1 MPSNADVVAA
11 ARLMIGTPW
20 RHQGRVPN
28 VALDCIGL
36 VLVVGYKLDL
46 TAFNTVAYQRDAA
59 PEMFMSMFRTHGKE
73 IPLAAIHPGAVVALR
88 DNKYPCHC
96 GIIGSNVH
104 GLTLIHAFARRRR
117 VVEEQLTR
125 DWLMLTEG
133 VFEYPGVSD
142 G

>member
-1 MPSNADVVAA
+1 MPSNADVIAA

-28 VALDCIGL
+28 VALDCAGL
-36 VLVVGYKLDL
+36 VLAVGHKLGVTEFD
-46 TAFNTVAYQRDAA
+46 TVAYQREAA
-59 PEMFMSMFRTHGKE
+59 PDQFVRYFKEHGKE

-125 DWLMLTEG
+125 QWMMLTVG
-133 VFEYPGVSD
+133 VFEYPGISD